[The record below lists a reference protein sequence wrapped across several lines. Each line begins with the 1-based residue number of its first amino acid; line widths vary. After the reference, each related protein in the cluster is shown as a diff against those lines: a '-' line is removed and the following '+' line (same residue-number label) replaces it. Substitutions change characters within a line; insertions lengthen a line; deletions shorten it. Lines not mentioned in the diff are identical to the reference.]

1 MDRYDNHFIDSCAII
16 GKLLD
21 FDQQHQC
28 AVKYFN
34 KKFSRHTSKRVELEV
49 KGVLNGIRRELLGFF
64 KWITT
69 QTFRGMPTDDRVFRF
84 LNTYVPYDRKKNYD
98 MLNRFY
104 RRYLSDIRSYLMM
117 NDDTSLNTL
126 RSCAISAIKVA
137 QNNLSHLI
145 YKKHAQQI
153 KCYSTPIEYIS
164 QFNYEYGKTM
174 KIINYKP
181 DALILIDSL
190 FIKTNFVGN
199 DMGFIT
205 TDGDHIIPNSTDI
218 EKILSGLHIFD
229 MRLVK

>member
-1 MDRYDNHFIDSCAII
+1 MN
-16 GKLLD
+16 
-21 FDQQHQC
+21 QHC
-28 AVKYFN
+28 NIV
-34 KKFSRHTSKRVELEV
+34 
-49 KGVLNGIRRELLGFF
+49 G
-64 KWITT
+64 
-69 QTFRGMPTDDRVFRF
+69 
-84 LNTYVPYDRKKNYD
+84 
-98 MLNRFY
+98 
-104 RRYLSDIRSYLMM
+104 
-117 NDDTSLNTL
+117 
-126 RSCAISAIKVA
+126 
-137 QNNLSHLI
+137 NNLSHLI